1 MHPQM
6 VEHVAVLKRLLG
18 TLEAL
23 IDLELLV
30 VDGFYLSLE
39 VVLKLMVLRITN
51 HFTFKC
57 FRRQLLF
64 RIIEFGLEINF
75 LLNLCRFLHCFK
87 EVIF

>member
-1 MHPQM
+1 M

-30 VDGFYLSLE
+30 VDGFYLGLE
-39 VVLKLMVLRITN
+39 IALKLMVLRITN
-51 HFTFKC
+51 HFTVKC

-64 RIIEFGLEINF
+64 RIIEFDFEISF
-75 LLNLCRFLHCFK
+75 LLNFCLFLHCFE

>member
-1 MHPQM
+1 M

-30 VDGFYLSLE
+30 VDGFYLGLE
-39 VVLKLMVLRITN
+39 IALKLMVLRITN

-64 RIIEFGLEINF
+64 RIIEFDFEIDFFLNF
-75 LLNLCRFLHCFK
+75 CLFLHCFE

>member
-57 FRRQLLF
+57 
-64 RIIEFGLEINF
+64 I
-75 LLNLCRFLHCFK
+75 
-87 EVIF
+87 